1 MNDGVILMY
10 ATFILTVSFVVCF
23 IIVPFQKPMEKEI
36 SQSIALLVNTMVIML
51 LLYGQK
57 AYRMVFYPE
66 QNTRAYF
73 RSQRLT
79 GMKEEVNQRI
89 EMK

>member
-1 MNDGVILMY
+1 MIVSCDCHG
-10 ATFILTVSFVVCF
+10 TSFVVCF
-23 IIVPFQKPMEKEI
+23 IIVPFQKQIEKEI
-36 SQSIALLVNTMVIML
+36 SQSVALLVNTAVIAF

-57 AYRMVFYPE
+57 AYRMIFYPE

-73 RSQRLT
+73 RDQRLK
-79 GMKEEVNQRI
+79 GMKQSVNQRI